1 MNEYLSLDGPI
12 MQFFAKLWDV
22 ILLSILFSVC
32 CIPLV
37 TFGVSCSALYYTMVR
52 AVLSGEGQTVRTFF
66 RGLRQNIGKGLVLGV
81 LFEAVL
87 AILLFSL
94 YVVFIND
101 LGMVGMLFG
110 AAFLALLLIVLTTMA
125 YAFPLLGRFE
135 NSVLGILANSFFI
148 APTQWRETVAM
159 LILEIVLIVGILVV
173 PFIPYFLLFL
183 PGVIFWMQAKM
194 LEPILA
200 PYMQEGEKEDETE
213 TV

>member
-1 MNEYLSLDGPI
+1 MNEYLSVDGPI

-22 ILLSILFSVC
+22 ILLSILFTIC

-37 TFGVSCSALYYTMVR
+37 TFGLSCSAMYYTMVR
-52 AVLSGEGQTVRTFF
+52 SVLSGEGRTIRTFF
-66 RGLRQNIGKGLVLGV
+66 RGLRQNIVNGLVLGA

-101 LGMVGMLFG
+101 LGTVGILFG
-110 AAFLALLLIVLTTMA
+110 AVFFALLLIFLTTMA
-125 YAFPLLGRFE
+125 YAFPLMGRFE
-135 NSVLGILANSFFI
+135 NTVLGILANSFFI
-148 APTQWRETVAM
+148 APMHWRETVAM
-159 LILEIVLIVGILVV
+159 LILEIVLLIAMIAV
-173 PFIPYFLLFL
+173 PFIPYVLLFV

-200 PYMQEGEKEDETE
+200 PYMQEGEKDNETE